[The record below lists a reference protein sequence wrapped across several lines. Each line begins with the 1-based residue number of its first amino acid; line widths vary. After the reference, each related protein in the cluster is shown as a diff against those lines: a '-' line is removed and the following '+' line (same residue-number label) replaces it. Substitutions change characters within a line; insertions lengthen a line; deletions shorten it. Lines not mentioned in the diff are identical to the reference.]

1 MTQRIR
7 TFTEADVKL
16 HSVTMLRCN
25 LRTEL
30 AAKALGLSQRSM
42 NDRLKRIKDQTGLNL
57 RVYNQC
63 LQAAKG
69 GVCLG

>member
-16 HSVTMLRCN
+16 HAITMLRCN
-25 LRTEL
+25 LRTGP
-30 AAKALGLSQRSM
+30 AAKALGLCQRSM
-42 NDRLKRIKDQTGLNL
+42 NERLNRIKDQTGINL
-57 RVYNQC
+57 RVYYQC
-63 LQAAKG
+63 LKAAKG

>member
-1 MTQRIR
+1 MQKARE
-7 TFTEADVKL
+7 FTAEDVKI
-16 HSVTMLRCN
+16 HAMTMLRFD
-25 LRTEL
+25 LKTAP

-42 NDRLKRIKDQTGLNL
+42 NERLRRIKDQTGLNL
-57 RVYNQC
+57 RVYYQC